1 MLDLCNDTSA
11 APAVVRE
18 AASIKPSEAQPTI
31 QKHFDG
37 LLHQPSRP
45 EPQFDERRSKTRYAI
60 ELGVR
65 FCNARGPIRSYKS
78 GRTVNI
84 SSSGLLVASESAVRE
99 GTALQLMIEWP
110 WPLDGGVPLQLVTT
124 GVVVRT
130 SQSTFALA
138 LRSYQFRTM
147 KRKLEPEES
156 MPAQGAR

>member
-1 MLDLCNDTSA
+1 MLDLCNDTN
-11 APAVVRE
+11 PAVVRE
-18 AASIKPSEAQPTI
+18 AVSIKPSAAPPTI

-37 LLHQPSRP
+37 LLHQPPRP
-45 EPQFDERRSKTRYAI
+45 GPQFDERRSKTRYSI

-65 FCNARGPIRSYKS
+65 FCYTRGPSHSYQI

-84 SSSGLLVASESAVRE
+84 SSSGLLVASDSAVRE
-99 GTALQLMIEWP
+99 GTAVQLMIEWP
-110 WPLDGGVPLQLVTT
+110 WALDGRVPLQLVTT

-147 KRKLEPEES
+147 KRSQELEKS
-156 MPAQGAR
+156 MPAQTAR